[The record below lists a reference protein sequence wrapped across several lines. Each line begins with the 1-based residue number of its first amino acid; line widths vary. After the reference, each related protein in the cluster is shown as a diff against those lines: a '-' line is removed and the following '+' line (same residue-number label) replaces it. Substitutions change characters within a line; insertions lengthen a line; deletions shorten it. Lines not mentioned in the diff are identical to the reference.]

1 MNKKNEC
8 KNYRDQLA
16 RANTETEK
24 FQQLFKAESL
34 RSEAING
41 NENNKFND
49 LISKNANKDVEV
61 ERLQTEI
68 RKLRNDN
75 ANQSKTYEALI
86 QSHKNNEWKLNNT
99 VQSKEQTIDQLNE
112 DLITINKELK
122 NLQNMRN
129 VYDNKQTT
137 FSEEIEFKNN
147 RIKTVE
153 ARNKDLSEKNMLLQ
167 QQLDDTLYKANNLTN
182 EQKTVVTDL
191 DSQSKIVSDFQNY
204 KGRMEVDHHN
214 LKKD

>member
-129 VYDNKQTT
+129 V
-137 FSEEIEFKNN
+137 
-147 RIKTVE
+147 
-153 ARNKDLSEKNMLLQ
+153 
-167 QQLDDTLYKANNLTN
+167 
-182 EQKTVVTDL
+182 
-191 DSQSKIVSDFQNY
+191 
-204 KGRMEVDHHN
+204 
-214 LKKD
+214 